1 MDIGILRTLILVASI
16 IWIPIMGIFTLFA
29 FFIALV
35 LPFKGSFRKKL
46 SNSML
51 CTGILFIPSEII
63 IIKYFYANE
72 QTGPPFWFNTAFAL
86 LGFFVFFVIS
96 IILRKKSEN

>member
-1 MDIGILRTLILVASI
+1 MDIGIFGALILVASM
-16 IWIPIMGIFTLFA
+16 IWIPIMGFFTLFA
-29 FFIALV
+29 FFIAQA
-35 LPFKGSFRKKL
+35 LPFKGSFHKKL
-46 SNSML
+46 SNGMI

-63 IIKYFYANE
+63 IMKKFYANE
-72 QTGPPFWFNTAFAL
+72 QPGPPFWFFTAFAL